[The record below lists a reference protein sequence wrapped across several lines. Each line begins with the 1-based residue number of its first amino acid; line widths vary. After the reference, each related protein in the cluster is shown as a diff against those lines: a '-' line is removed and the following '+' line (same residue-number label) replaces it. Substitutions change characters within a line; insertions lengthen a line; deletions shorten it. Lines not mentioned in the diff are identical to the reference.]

1 MVATLCACSRGQPA
15 PVAQADLPTF
25 PVPNPSATVPPPT
38 PLLSETEVT
47 STLPGAITTTPTL
60 LFTTPITTLVIT
72 PGNSIACQ
80 VTPPGWWLPY
90 TVRGGDTVGRLAQT
104 TNTTIAE
111 IQRVNCLPD
120 PNRIFIGQILYLPPF
135 PAVTPIPSL
144 PATALTETV
153 TIKLTAIPTIPGAAP
168 GPGTPQPDSPT
179 VSVNPSAGSIT
190 TTFHIYVQHFPVSQ
204 TVTLEIWSEDGNEPI
219 VTMTLS
225 VSAQGEASY
234 TFNPPAAMSP
244 GLYLV
249 TVDAGDGLLK
259 ETQLTIQ
266 K

>member
-1 MVATLCACSRGQPA
+1 M
-15 PVAQADLPTF
+15 
-25 PVPNPSATVPPPT
+25 
-38 PLLSETEVT
+38 ETEVI
-47 STLPGAITTTPTL
+47 STLPVAITATPTL
-60 LFTTPITTLVIT
+60 TFTTPITTLMVT
-72 PGNSIACQ
+72 PGNSSACQ
-80 VTPPGWWLPY
+80 VTPPGGWLPY
-90 TVRGGDTVGRLAQT
+90 TVRGGDTVGRLAQA

-135 PAVTPIPSL
+135 PTITPTPSP
-144 PATALTETV
+144 PATALPETA
-153 TIKLTAIPTIPGAAP
+153 TIELTAIPTIPGDAP

-179 VSVNPSAGSIT
+179 VSVNPSVGSIT

-204 TVTLEIWSEDGNEPI
+204 TVTLEIWSEDGDEPI
-219 VTMTLS
+219 LTIPLS
-225 VSAQGEASY
+225 VSARGEASY

-259 ETQLTIQ
+259 ETELTIQ